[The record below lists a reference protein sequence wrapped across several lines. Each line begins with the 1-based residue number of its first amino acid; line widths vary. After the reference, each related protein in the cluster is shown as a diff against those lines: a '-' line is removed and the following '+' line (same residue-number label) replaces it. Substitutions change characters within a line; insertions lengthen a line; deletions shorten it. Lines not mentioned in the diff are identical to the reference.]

1 MAGLSSGFSICRH
14 GWRGAVRTGRPHAL
28 RRPAHFIMAKPSRYL
43 RLMQAAILAA
53 SLLSAPAANA
63 LDAGAA
69 QGLRQKYTELKPR
82 FANNQYGQPLYLE
95 STEAPGQLKGEAYA
109 VLDYPLEKVAAALR
123 TQQQW
128 CDVLILH
135 LNTKYCRAAQVNGG
149 PGLTV
154 YIGKKDPQELDQAYR
169 VDFAYKAET
178 GADYMDVRMTAGK
191 GPMGTSDYR
200 ILVEATSVDERRT
213 LLHLTYSYAYGMTG
227 KIGMQG
233 YLATVGASKVGFT
246 VTGNE
251 DGKPAYI
258 GGVRGVV
265 ERNTMRYYL
274 AIDSYLKEMDAPPAE
289 QHERRLRSWFGATE
303 RYARQLREVDRE
315 AYMDMKHAEIRRQQQ
330 PR

>member
-1 MAGLSSGFSICRH
+1 MAI
-14 GWRGAVRTGRPHAL
+14 
-28 RRPAHFIMAKPSRYL
+28 PSRCI
-43 RLMQAAILAA
+43 RLMQAAIVAA
-53 SLLSAPAANA
+53 SLLAVPAVHA
-63 LDAGAA
+63 LDAGAGDA
-69 QGLRQKYTELKPR
+69 LRQKYVDIKPKL
-82 FANNQYGQPLYLE
+82 ANTQYGQPLYLE

-109 VLDYPLEKVAAALR
+109 LLDYPLEKVAAALR

-135 LNTKYCRAAQVNGG
+135 LNIKYCRAAQVEGG

-154 YIGKKDPQELDQAYR
+154 YIGRKEPEALDKAYR
-169 VDFAYKAET
+169 VDFAYRSET
-178 GADYMDVRMTAGK
+178 SPEYMDVRMSAAK

-200 ILVEATSVDERRT
+200 ILVEAAAVDSRRT
-213 LLHLTYSYAYGMTG
+213 LLHLTYSYAYGIAG

-233 YLATVGASKVGFT
+233 YLATLGASKVGFT

-251 DGKPAYI
+251 GGKPVYI

-274 AIDSYLKEMDAPPAE
+274 AIDSYLKEMDAPPGE
-289 QHERRLRSWFGATE
+289 QQERRLRDWFGATE
-303 RYARQLREVDRE
+303 RHAQQLHEVERQD
-315 AYMDMKHAEIRRQQQ
+315 YMEMKRAEIKRQQQ

>member
-1 MAGLSSGFSICRH
+1 M
-14 GWRGAVRTGRPHAL
+14 
-28 RRPAHFIMAKPSRYL
+28 
-43 RLMQAAILAA
+43 LAA
-53 SLLSAPAANA
+53 SLLVLPTVHALEAGNA
-63 LDAGAA
+63 ET
-69 QGLRQKYTELKPR
+69 LRQKYTELKPQ
-82 FANNQYGQPLYLE
+82 FANNQYGQPLVIA

-109 VLDYPLEKVAAALR
+109 LLDYPLEKVAAALR
-123 TQQQW
+123 TEQQW
-128 CDVLILH
+128 CNVLILH
-135 LNTKYCRAAQVNGG
+135 LNTKYCQPAQVDGG

-169 VDFAYKAET
+169 VDFSYKAEKRPE
-178 GADYMDVRMTAGK
+178 YMDVRMTAGK

-200 ILVEATSVDERRT
+200 ILVEAAAVDNRRT
-213 LLHLTYSYAYGMTG
+213 LLHLTYSYAYGMAG

-251 DGKPAYI
+251 NGKPVYI

-274 AIDSYLKEMDAPPAE
+274 AIDAYLKEMDAAPGE
-289 QHERRLRSWFGATE
+289 QQERRLRNWFAATE
-303 RYARQLREVDRE
+303 RYARQLREVGRDD
-315 AYMDMKHAEIRRQQQ
+315 YMEMKRAELNRQQQ

>member
-1 MAGLSSGFSICRH
+1 MPTSSRFS
-14 GWRGAVRTGRPHAL
+14 
-28 RRPAHFIMAKPSRYL
+28 S
-43 RLMQAAILAA
+43 LMQAAVLAA
-53 SLLSAPAANA
+53 SLLAMPVAHAA
-63 LDAGAA
+63 DAGAA
-69 QGLRQKYTELKPR
+69 QGLRDKYTELKPR
-82 FANNQYGQPLYLE
+82 LANNQYGQPLFLE
-95 STEAPGQLKGEAYA
+95 SAESPGQLRGEAYA

-123 TQQQW
+123 TQEQW

-135 LNTKYCRAAQVNGG
+135 LNTKHCRAAQVDGG

-154 YIGKKDPQELDQAYR
+154 YIGKKEPEELDQAYR
-169 VDFAYKAET
+169 VDFSYRAQT
-178 GADYMDVRMTAGK
+178 SPDHMDVRMTAGK

-200 ILVEATSVDERRT
+200 ILVEAASVDSRRT
-213 LLHLTYSYAYGMTG
+213 LLHLTYSYGYGMAG

-246 VTGNE
+246 VTGN
-251 DGKPAYI
+251 DGGKPVYI

-274 AIDSYLKEMDAPPAE
+274 AIDSYLKEMDAPSAE
-289 QHERRLRSWFGATE
+289 QQERRLRNWFGATE

-315 AYMDMKHAEIRRQQQ
+315 DYMAMKRAEIKRQQQ

>member
-1 MAGLSSGFSICRH
+1 MMHPPRQPTNFMLTSSRFS
-14 GWRGAVRTGRPHAL
+14 
-28 RRPAHFIMAKPSRYL
+28 
-43 RLMQAAILAA
+43 RLMPAALLAL
-53 SLLSAPAANA
+53 SLRYAPALHAA
-63 LDAGAA
+63 DASVAH
-69 QGLRQKYTELKPR
+69 GLRDKYAQLKPR
-82 FANNQYGQPLYLE
+82 LANNQYGQPLFLE

-109 VLDYPLEKVAAALR
+109 LLDYPLEKVAAALR

-128 CDVLILH
+128 CEVLILH
-135 LNTKYCRAAQVNGG
+135 LNTKYCRAGQVNGG

-169 VDFAYKAET
+169 VDFSYKAEA
-178 GADYMDVRMTAGK
+178 GPDYMDVRMAAGK

-200 ILVEATSVDERRT
+200 ILVEAASVDERRT

-251 DGKPAYI
+251 GGQPSYI

-274 AIDSYLKEMDAPPAE
+274 AIDSYLKEMDAASAE
-289 QHERRLRSWFGATE
+289 QQERRLRNWFGATE
-303 RYARQLREVDRE
+303 RYARQLREVERE
-315 AYMDMKHAEIRRQQQ
+315 DYLGMKRAEIKRQQQ

>member
-1 MAGLSSGFSICRH
+1 M
-14 GWRGAVRTGRPHAL
+14 VR
-28 RRPAHFIMAKPSRYL
+28 PSRYS
-43 RLMQAAILAA
+43 RLFQAAFLAA
-53 SLLSAPAANA
+53 SLLALPAAHA
-63 LDAGAA
+63 LDPGAA
-69 QGLRQKYTELKPR
+69 DTLRQKHAELKPR
-82 FANNQYGQPLYLE
+82 LASNQYGQPLFLE

-109 VLDYPLEKVAAALR
+109 LLDYPLEKVAAALR

-149 PGLTV
+149 QGLTV
-154 YIGKKDPQELDQAYR
+154 YIGKKEPEELEQAYR
-169 VDFAYKAET
+169 VDFTYKADA
-178 GADYMDVRMTAGK
+178 GPDYMDVRMTAGK
-191 GPMGTSDYR
+191 GPMGTSDYK
-200 ILVEATSVDERRT
+200 ILVEAAAVDSRRT
-213 LLHLTYSYAYGMTG
+213 LLHLTYSYSYGMAG

-251 DGKPAYI
+251 GGKPAYI

-274 AIDSYLKEMDAPPAE
+274 AIDSYLKEMDAPNGE
-289 QHERRLRSWFGATE
+289 QQERRLRSWFSATE
-303 RYARQLREVDRE
+303 RYARQLHEVERED
-315 AYMDMKHAEIRRQQQ
+315 YMEMKRAEIKRQQQ

>member
-1 MAGLSSGFSICRH
+1 MLNSS
-14 GWRGAVRTGRPHAL
+14 RT
-28 RRPAHFIMAKPSRYL
+28 F

-53 SLLSAPAANA
+53 SLLLQPAAQA
-63 LDAGAA
+63 LDASAA
-69 QGLRQKYTELKPR
+69 QGLREKYAELKPR
-82 FANNQYGQPLYLE
+82 LANNQYGQPLFLE

-109 VLDYPLEKVAAALR
+109 LLDYPLEKVAAALR

-128 CDVLILH
+128 CEVLILH
-135 LNTKYCRAAQVNGG
+135 LNTKYCRAAQVGGG

-154 YIGKKDPQELDQAYR
+154 YIGKKGPEELDQAYR
-169 VDFAYKAET
+169 VDFSYEAE
-178 GADYMDVRMTAGK
+178 ASQDYMDVRMTAGK

-200 ILVEATSVDERRT
+200 ILVKAASVDNRRT
-213 LLHLTYSYAYGMTG
+213 LLHLTYSYAYGMAG
-227 KIGMQG
+227 KLGMQG

-251 DGKPAYI
+251 GGKPAYI

-289 QHERRLRSWFGATE
+289 QQERRLRSWFSATE
-303 RYARQLREVDRE
+303 RYARQLHEVERDD
-315 AYMDMKHAEIRRQQQ
+315 YMQMKRDEIRRQQQ

>member
-1 MAGLSSGFSICRH
+1 MRCGSRH
-14 GWRGAVRTGRPHAL
+14 L
-28 RRPAHFIMAKPSRYL
+28 IMAIPFRGF
-43 RLMQAAILAA
+43 RLIQAAILTA
-53 SLLSAPAANA
+53 SLLSVPAVHA
-63 LDAGAA
+63 LDPGAA
-69 QGLRQKYTELKPR
+69 DVLRQKYTEIKPR
-82 FANNQYGQPLYLE
+82 FAKNQYGQPLFLE
-95 STEAPGQLKGEAYA
+95 SSESPGQLRGEAYA
-109 VLDYPLEKVAAALR
+109 LLDYPLEKVAAALR

-154 YIGKKDPQELDQAYR
+154 YIGKKEPEELDQAYR
-169 VDFAYKAET
+169 VDFTYKAET
-178 GADYMDVRMTAGK
+178 SPEYMDVRMTAGK

-200 ILVEATSVDERRT
+200 ILVEAAPVDNRHT
-213 LLHLTYSYAYGMTG
+213 LLHLTYSYAYGMAG
-227 KIGMQG
+227 KLGMQG

-251 DGKPAYI
+251 GGQPSYI

-274 AIDSYLKEMDAPPAE
+274 AIDSYLKEMDAAPGD
-289 QHERRLRSWFGATE
+289 QQERRLRNWFSATE
-303 RYARQLREVDRE
+303 RYARQLREVERE
-315 AYMDMKHAEIRRQQQ
+315 DYMEMKRAEIARQQQ

>member
-1 MAGLSSGFSICRH
+1 MR
-14 GWRGAVRTGRPHAL
+14 RGSR
-28 RRPAHFIMAKPSRYL
+28 HFIMAIPFRGF
-43 RLMQAAILAA
+43 RLIQAVILAA
-53 SLLSAPAANA
+53 SVLAVPAVHA

-69 QGLRQKYTELKPR
+69 EALRQKYTEIKPR
-82 FANNQYGQPLYLE
+82 FAKNQYGQPLFIE
-95 STEAPGQLKGEAYA
+95 SAEAPGQLKGEAYA
-109 VLDYPLEKVAAALR
+109 LLDYPLEKVAAALR

-154 YIGKKDPQELDQAYR
+154 YIGKKEPEELDQAYR
-169 VDFAYKAET
+169 VDFTYKAET
-178 GADYMDVRMTAGK
+178 SPEYMDVRMTAGK

-200 ILVEATSVDERRT
+200 ILVEAAPVDNRHT
-213 LLHLTYSYAYGMTG
+213 LLHLTYSYAYGMAG

-251 DGKPAYI
+251 GGQPAYI

-274 AIDSYLKEMDAPPAE
+274 AIDSYLKEMDAAAGE
-289 QHERRLRSWFGATE
+289 QQERRLRNWFSATE
-303 RYARQLREVDRE
+303 RYARQLHEVERED
-315 AYMDMKHAEIRRQQQ
+315 YMEMKRAELTRQQQ
-330 PR
+330 SR

>member
-1 MAGLSSGFSICRH
+1 
-14 GWRGAVRTGRPHAL
+14 
-28 RRPAHFIMAKPSRYL
+28 
-43 RLMQAAILAA
+43 MQAAIVAA
-53 SLLSAPAANA
+53 SLLAVPAAHA
-63 LDAGAA
+63 LDAGAGDA
-69 QGLRQKYTELKPR
+69 LRQKYEQIKPR
-82 FANNQYGQPLYLE
+82 LANTQYGQPLYLE

-109 VLDYPLEKVAAALR
+109 LLDYPLEKVAAALR

-135 LNTKYCRAAQVNGG
+135 LNIKYCRAAEVDGG

-154 YIGKKDPQELDQAYR
+154 YIGRKEPEELDKAYR
-169 VDFAYKAET
+169 VDFTYKAESSPE
-178 GADYMDVRMTAGK
+178 YMDVRMTAGK
-191 GPMGTSDYR
+191 GPMSTSDYR
-200 ILVEATSVDERRT
+200 ILVEAAPVDNRRT

-233 YLATVGASKVGFT
+233 YLATLGASKVGFT

-251 DGKPAYI
+251 GGKPAYI

-274 AIDSYLKEMDAPPAE
+274 AIDSYLKEMDAAPGD
-289 QHERRLRSWFGATE
+289 QQERRLRNWFGATE
-303 RYARQLREVDRE
+303 RYARQLREVERDD
-315 AYMDMKHAEIRRQQQ
+315 YMEMKRAEIKRQQQQ